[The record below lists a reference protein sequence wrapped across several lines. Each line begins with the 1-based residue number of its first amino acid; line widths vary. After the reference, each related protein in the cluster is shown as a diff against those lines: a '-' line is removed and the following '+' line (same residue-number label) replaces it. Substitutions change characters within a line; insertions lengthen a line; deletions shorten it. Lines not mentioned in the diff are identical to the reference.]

1 MGVCSTAEDKTTPM
15 ASRLRKMLWITVGV
29 LLAPVVL
36 AALYLTILALR
47 PSPEL
52 PQSRLLASPANLRA
66 AGGRAQ
72 ITLQWD
78 AVPGAISYRVY
89 RSERADKGYRAL
101 SRSLA
106 AGNAIMRLVL
116 ESSLPAEHEPGSPF
130 VDTTVDNRTYYYRV
144 RAFDGSGWSEPSTP
158 VSAAPD
164 GGTGSIWVRAD
175 AAREI
180 GPLEHTWEIAIGSE
194 NPGYYLKEDAGRGLR
209 NAGAGLRRTNKRLR
223 DAFGIKYIRANGA
236 LMDTLG
242 SYRETA
248 NGKAAYDWS
257 RIDLVYDMLRAD
269 GLRPIVGL
277 SFMPAALAANPKQT
291 IFEYRAITSPPR
303 DYQKWGEFVGA
314 FARHLIQRYGREEV
328 VTWPFEVWNEPDL
341 SLPFTGS
348 FWHGSREDYYRLYD
362 FSAQALKA
370 VERRIKVGGPA
381 AAKVESVEPFLRHVT
396 TANYAGGG
404 NSSPLDFLSVHA
416 YSGMPLNFKNLT
428 ERYGFKDLP
437 VYYTAWGLTPHP
449 GPPENDLPYGAAWI
463 ASGLIEAADR
473 AAMISHWTGSDY
485 FEEQGPPK
493 QLFHGGLGLFAIDG
507 IRKPGFWAFFMLHHL
522 DGPRIAV
529 EGGGDGFGGM
539 VRACA
544 IRNVDGVVKVLL
556 ANAARELSQAAGKP
570 DLDREVS
577 LKIAGLTAGGKYRLR
592 HYRVDNSHSNIY
604 AAWVA
609 MGKPD
614 WPRPVP
620 LAELRRHDLLDLQEE
635 DKEIMVGADGSA
647 ELQFVLPM
655 PGASLLMF
663 VPASFFE
670 TPAEPTPAR

>member
-1 MGVCSTAEDKTTPM
+1 VK
-15 ASRLRKMLWITVGV
+15 V
-29 LLAPVVL
+29 
-36 AALYLTILALR
+36 
-47 PSPEL
+47 
-52 PQSRLLASPANLRA
+52 
-66 AGGRAQ
+66 AGGQGQ
-72 ITLQWD
+72 ITLRWD

-89 RSERADKGYRAL
+89 RSESADKGYRAL
-101 SRSLA
+101 TRSLP

-116 ESSLPAEHEPGSPF
+116 ESSLPTEHEPGLPF
-130 VDTTVDNRTYYYRV
+130 VDTMVDNRTYYYRV

-158 VSAAPD
+158 VSAAPQA
-164 GGTGSIWVRAD
+164 GTGGVWVRAD

-180 GPLEHTWEIAIGSE
+180 GPLARPWEIAIGSE

-223 DAFGIKYIRANGA
+223 DAFGIKYVRANGV

-242 SYRETA
+242 SYRENA
-248 NGKAAYDWS
+248 NGKAVYDWS

-277 SFMPAALAANPKQT
+277 SYMPAALAANPKQT
-291 IFEYRAITSPPR
+291 IFEYRAVSSPPR

-341 SLPFTGS
+341 NLPFIGS
-348 FWHGSREDYYRLYD
+348 HWHGSQEDYYRLYD

-370 VERRIKVGGPA
+370 AEPRIKVGGPA
-381 AAKVESVEPFLRHVT
+381 AVKAESVEPFLHHVT
-396 TANYAGGG
+396 TANFAGGG
-404 NSSPLDFLSVHA
+404 SSPLDFLSVHA
-416 YSGMPLNFKNLT
+416 YSGLPLDFKPLA

-437 VYYTAWGLTPHP
+437 VYYTAWGLTSRLGAPA
-449 GPPENDLPYGAAWI
+449 NDLPYGAAWI
-463 ASGLIEAADR
+463 TSSLIEAADK
-473 AAMISHWTGSDY
+473 AAMISYWTGSDY

-493 QLFHGGLGLFAIDG
+493 ELFHGGLGLFAIDG

-522 DGPRIAV
+522 DGPRIAL
-529 EGGGDGFGGM
+529 EGGGDGFGGL
-539 VRACA
+539 VQACA
-544 IRNVDGVVKVLL
+544 IRNADGVVKVLL
-556 ANAARELSQAAGKP
+556 ANAARELSQASGRAE
-570 DLDREVS
+570 LDREIS
-577 LKIAGLTAGGKYRLR
+577 LKISGLTAGARYRLR

-614 WPRPVP
+614 WPKPVP

-635 DKEIMVGADGSA
+635 DKEIMVGADGVT
-647 ELQFVLPM
+647 ELQFALPM
-655 PGASLLMF
+655 PGASLVML

-670 TPAEPTPAR
+670 TQVEPPSAR